1 MLQVKKLAQLNIL
14 LLVLISGLLLGISLG
29 SWRITLIAVSGA
41 ILGYLITDH
50 FRLLRIE
57 GVIANAASIA
67 ILLLA
72 MKDFIPEDSIGKLI
86 SVANL
91 LVYLQTVLMFQEKTP
106 RLIWQILV
114 LSLLEVV
121 LAAIFS
127 LNFEGGLLFLLYFV
141 VAGMAMVLQV
151 IYTNNLETVRSN
163 RVAARRLGFGHRKSA
178 GYRLGFADYS
188 GVVSDLAP
196 QTIDKNADQQTLN
209 RDPVLFFDPLPRD
222 YRPLRQMLL
231 HLTLWLAVTV
241 IFTLTMFY
249 MVPRHTKP
257 WFGPNKIEVATVGF
271 TKSVDLV
278 NTDQIQLNHD
288 LFFRA
293 SFEVFGNV
301 EEKREISEPPYFRGM
316 ALSNLVIEDG
326 KTNWKAPHDRVH
338 DQVYQP
344 LPKHRRKGIP
354 VKQTITLEETIDPL
368 IYAAMPAFRTP
379 ESIREL
385 EFCHEISALTRCR
398 VNKKIQLAP
407 FQYELSTYADENG
420 NLCKAWPYISN
431 TEIYRQMP
439 MDEDLP
445 QFEWLTKIDKSRYPR
460 LVKYA
465 DAIAQSARER
475 NPNISR
481 TELIR
486 EFEAFFLEPNRFR
499 YTLDF
504 RDVRWSNNL
513 DPVEDFVQNIRRGHC
528 ELFASALTLMLR
540 SQGIPARLVVGFHG
554 GDYNALTKS
563 YMVRGRHAHA
573 WVEAYLRS
581 EDCTPEMEALG
592 ESGPGGAWLLVDPTP
607 AAANLSTTSGGSG
620 AIDIARTMWQD
631 YVLGMDATVDQAET
645 NPISLPIY
653 RILQTLNVE
662 NWDLSYESWQRSLTG
677 PLVRYGVGVL
687 IGLGVV
693 AYWFMML
700 GVGWSRDEKVAGT
713 KTSVLRRFVA
723 SAISLLSP
731 SLGKWVMVAG
741 TGNSSPTAF
750 YYQMTGL
757 LEPAGLVRRPTQTHR
772 EFAKEVS
779 RYFAKHPASALIGS
793 TVREITELFNDV
805 RFGKQELPADLRA
818 QVDIS
823 IKELKQSLV
832 LESAVL
838 EDHPRIASSDG

>member
-1 MLQVKKLAQLNIL
+1 MLQVKKLVQLNIL
-14 LLVLISGLLLGISLG
+14 LLVLISGLLLGMSLG
-29 SWRITLIAVSGA
+29 SWRMTLIAVIGA
-41 ILGYLITDH
+41 TLGYLITDH

-57 GVIANAASIA
+57 GVIANTASIA

-72 MKDFIPEDSIGKLI
+72 MKDFIPEDSTGKLI

-91 LVYLQTVLMFQEKTP
+91 LIYLQTVLMFQEKTP

-141 VAGMAMVLQV
+141 VAGIAMVLQV
-151 IYTNNLETVRSN
+151 IYANNLETVRSN
-163 RVAARRLGFGHRKSA
+163 RVAARRLGFDHRKSA

-188 GVVSDLAP
+188 GIVSDLAP
-196 QTIDKNADQQTLN
+196 QTIDKNADQQTHD
-209 RDPVLFFDPLPRD
+209 RDPVLFYDPLPRD
-222 YRPLRQMLL
+222 FGALQLMLS
-231 HLTLWLAVTV
+231 HLALWLAVTV
-241 IFTLTMFY
+241 VFTLTMFY

-257 WFGPNKIEVATVGF
+257 WFGPNKIEVATLGF

-278 NTDQIQLNHD
+278 NTEQIQLNND

-293 SFEVFGNV
+293 SFEVFGSID
-301 EEKREISEPPYFRGM
+301 ESRAISEPPYFRGM
-316 ALSNLVIEDG
+316 ALSSLVIEDG

-398 VNKKIQLAP
+398 VNQKIDLAP
-407 FQYELSTYADENG
+407 FQYELSTYADEYG
-420 NLCKAWPYISN
+420 NLCKAWPYVSN
-431 TEIYRQMP
+431 TEFYRQLP

-445 QFEWLTKIDKSRYPR
+445 QYEWLTKIDKSRYPR

-465 DAIAQSARER
+465 DALAQRVRER
-475 NPNISR
+475 NPDVSR
-481 TELIR
+481 IDLIR

-504 RDVRWSNNL
+504 TDVRWSDNL

-573 WVEAYLRS
+573 WVEAYLRP
-581 EDCTPEMEALG
+581 EDCTPKMETIG
-592 ESGPGGAWLLVDPTP
+592 ESGPGGAWLLVDATP

-631 YVLGMDATVDQAET
+631 YVLGMDATVDKEES

-653 RILQTLNVE
+653 RILETLNVE
-662 NWDLSYESWQRSLTG
+662 NWDLTYEGWQRSLTG
-677 PLVRYGVGVL
+677 PFVRYGVGLL

-693 AYWFMML
+693 AFWLIFFRN
-700 GVGWSRDEKVAGT
+700 GSSRDDKATGK
-713 KTSVLRRFVA
+713 KTNVLRKFVA
-723 SAISLLSP
+723 NAISFLSP
-731 SLGKWVMVAG
+731 SLGQWVMVAG
-741 TGNSSPTAF
+741 TGKSSPTDF

-757 LEPAGLVRRPTQTHR
+757 LEPAGLVRQQTQTHR
-772 EFAKEVS
+772 EFANEVS
-779 RYFAKHPASALIGS
+779 GFFAEHPASALIGS

-805 RFGKQELPADLRA
+805 RFGKQELPADLQT
-818 QVDIS
+818 QVDICLS
-823 IKELKQSLV
+823 ELKQSLA
-832 LESAVL
+832 LRAAMS
-838 EDHPRIASSDG
+838 EDHAGGPSDAE